1 MKKRIFSL
9 LIALISALTFCISA
23 GAFDA
28 NDYDYSSDW
37 GSGSDWSSGSDW
49 DWDDDNDYD
58 YYYSGSTSSGSGGGG
73 GIGFGTIVVIVI
85 IVIVLVSKNKN
96 NGSNNNNGGGAPTT
110 GMGGGVRPA
119 NGGQGRNVN
128 LPDRTGEIERIIKEA
143 DPNFTADD
151 FTSFAK
157 NVYIDIQNAWCKRDL
172 SEVRPV
178 MHTNLF
184 NTTQK
189 QVQSKIDQKVI
200 YHYESIAINT
210 AYLTSYVRDEQYE
223 YLTVYL
229 NARFIDY
236 QTSEETGAIIRGD
249 KNTRWDF
256 RYKMKFMRSVGML
269 TKDANA
275 DNGYGSGHNCPN
287 CGAPLEISSSGKCAY
302 CDSVVTTGMYSWVLS
317 DFTTV
322 RDDTKDDG
330 IRVPTKV
337 NNAGGGQTIR
347 ILSCLEMLELRTQV
361 AQVITG
367 FTNLSLAE
375 AEQVLNNLPQTIT
388 YRTTPKAVL
397 DYESAKQVLVNM
409 GVVIEGHTNVASGA
423 KVALDLVFFPSTS
436 KIQTIEVIRKHTGVG
451 LKEAKDF
458 TESMPCTIYEGTGD
472 KANALKADLDALGVD
487 SRIRKL

>member
-1 MKKRIFSL
+1 MKKLFSL
-9 LIALISALTFCISA
+9 IIALIASLMFCFSAS
-23 GAFDA
+23 AFDA
-28 NDYDYSSDW
+28 NDYDYDYDSDW
-37 GSGSDWSSGSDW
+37 GSSDWDYDYDDDDYYSGGFTSSGS
-49 DWDDDNDYD
+49 
-58 YYYSGSTSSGSGGGG
+58 SGGGG
-73 GIGFGTIVVIVI
+73 GISFGTIIVVVIVL
-85 IVIVLVSKNKN
+85 IVILNSKKKN
-96 NGSNNNNGGGAPTT
+96 GNNPNGGGSGTT
-110 GMGGGVRPA
+110 GVGGGVRPA
-119 NGGQGRNVN
+119 NGGQGRNIN
-128 LPDRTGEIERIIKEA
+128 LPDRTAQIEKIIKEA

-151 FTSFAK
+151 FTAFAK

-178 MHTNLF
+178 LHTNLY

-210 AYLTSYVRDEQYE
+210 AYLTSFVRDEQYE

-317 DFTTV
+317 DFTTI

-337 NNAGGGQTIR
+337 NNAGGDQTIR
-347 ILSCLEMLELRTQV
+347 ILSCPDFPEFKTQV

-388 YRTTPKAVL
+388 YRTEPKSVL
-397 DYESAKQVLVNM
+397 DFNTAKQSLVNM
-409 GVVIEGHTNVASGA
+409 GVEIEGHTNIASGA
-423 KVALDLVFFPSTS
+423 KVAVDLVFFPSTA

-458 TESMPCTIYEGTGD
+458 TESMPCTIYEGPSD
-472 KANALKADLDALGVD
+472 KANVLKADLDALGVD

>member
-1 MKKRIFSL
+1 
-9 LIALISALTFCISA
+9 
-23 GAFDA
+23 
-28 NDYDYSSDW
+28 
-37 GSGSDWSSGSDW
+37 
-49 DWDDDNDYD
+49 
-58 YYYSGSTSSGSGGGG
+58 
-73 GIGFGTIVVIVI
+73 
-85 IVIVLVSKNKN
+85 
-96 NGSNNNNGGGAPTT
+96 
-110 GMGGGVRPA
+110 
-119 NGGQGRNVN
+119 
-128 LPDRTGEIERIIKEA
+128 
-143 DPNFTADD
+143 PNFTADD
-151 FTSFAK
+151 FTAFAK

-178 MHTNLF
+178 LHTNLY

-210 AYLTSYVRDEQYE
+210 AYLTSFVRDEQYE

-317 DFTTV
+317 DFTTI

-337 NNAGGGQTIR
+337 NNAGSGQTIR
-347 ILSCLEMLELRTQV
+347 ILSCPDFPEFKTQV

-388 YRTTPKAVL
+388 YRTEPKSVL
-397 DYESAKQVLVNM
+397 DFNTAKQSLVNM
-409 GVVIEGHTNVASGA
+409 GVEIEGHTNIASGA
-423 KVALDLVFFPSTS
+423 KVAVDLVFFPSTA

-458 TESMPCTIYEGTGD
+458 TESMPCTIYEGPSD
-472 KANALKADLDALGVD
+472 KANVLKADLDALGVD

>member
-1 MKKRIFSL
+1 MKKRIISL
-9 LIALISALTFCISA
+9 LIALISAVTFCISA

-37 GSGSDWSSGSDW
+37 GSDWGSDYSSDW
-49 DWDDDNDYD
+49 DWDDDSD
-58 YYYSGSTSSGSGGGG
+58 YYYSGSTSSGGGSGGG
-73 GIGFGTIVVIVI
+73 FGSVAIAIII
-85 IVIVLVSKNKN
+85 IVAIIIINSKKSNNGGSN
-96 NGSNNNNGGGAPTT
+96 NGSPQT

-119 NGGQGRNVN
+119 NGGQGLNVN
-128 LPDRTGEIERIIKEA
+128 LPDRTSQIEKIIKES

-172 SEVRPV
+172 TEVRPV
-178 MHTNLF
+178 MHTNLY

-210 AYLTSYVRDEQYE
+210 AYLTSYVCDEQFE

-236 QTSEETGAIIRGD
+236 QTSEETGQIIRGD

-275 DNGYGSGHNCPN
+275 DNGYGTGHNCPN
-287 CGAPLEISSSGKCAY
+287 CGAPLEISSSGKCPY

-322 RDDTKDDG
+322 RNDTKDDG
-330 IRVPTKV
+330 IRVPTKA
-337 NNAGGGQTIR
+337 NNAGGGQTMR
-347 ILSCLEMLELRTQV
+347 ILTCPDFPELKQQV

-367 FTNLSLAE
+367 FTNLNLTE
-375 AEQVLNNLPQTIT
+375 ALQILNNLPQTIT
-388 YRTTPKAVL
+388 YRIEPKAVL
-397 DYESAKQVLVNM
+397 DFNTAKQSLVNM
-409 GVVIEGHTNVASGA
+409 GVEIEGHTNIASGA
-423 KVALDLVFFPSTS
+423 TVAVELVSMTS
-436 KIQTIEVIRKHTGVG
+436 DAKIQTIEIIRKYTGVG
-451 LKEAKDF
+451 LKEAKEF
-458 TESMPCTIYEGTGD
+458 TESMPCTIYEGIND
-472 KANALKADLDALGVD
+472 KANLLCRDLAKVGANA
-487 SRIRKL
+487 RIRKL